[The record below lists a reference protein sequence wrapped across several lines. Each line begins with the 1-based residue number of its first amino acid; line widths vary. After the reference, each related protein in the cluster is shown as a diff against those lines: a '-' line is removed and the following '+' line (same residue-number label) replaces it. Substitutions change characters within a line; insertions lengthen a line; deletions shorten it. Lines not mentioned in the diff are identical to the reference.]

1 MHFAYIQFL
10 YNVIYFVNNIICG
23 WNLFLVLL
31 TNDSSSIYLELPKK
45 EVDISKS
52 ITYIRIYIYI
62 YITLITKETC
72 NFINNLSTLC

>member
-10 YNVIYFVNNIICG
+10 YKVIYIVNNIMYG

-31 TNDSSSIYLELPKK
+31 TNDSSSIYLELPKN

-52 ITYIRIYIYI
+52 IIYIRIYIYI
-62 YITLITKETC
+62 YI
-72 NFINNLSTLC
+72 

>member
-10 YNVIYFVNNIICG
+10 YNVIYFVNNIMYG

-62 YITLITKETC
+62 YIY
-72 NFINNLSTLC
+72 NFNNIRNM